1 MTYRYDVIMNRGLA
15 MAMMLLLSLC
25 CPSLSFGHLPHDEE
39 NQSECLAK
47 DDPNPNDDLN
57 PNDNSQLSTLN
68 SQLNKEVLHSS
79 MIGVG
84 SSNVLDTYLSS
95 YNYKGTD
102 IRIQRETMRMTNLW
116 GGRVSNQ
123 SLIDLNGDINKNHA
137 RNIDEYAGGI
147 RYSQGWFYNFFHG
160 NTVNPI
166 ERSASRFNLAAGLVA
181 SGYLGVVYIDR
192 SGNNPA
198 QAKAD
203 VMIDVSALAT
213 YDMVIAKHHYL
224 WRYQVSFPL
233 MGIAFSPNYGQ
244 SYYAAFNFGHYD
256 QNVVFA
262 YPGNMPSMRHK
273 LTLDIPIKRYT
284 LRVGYVAQFH
294 QSMFNHLKYHSYA
307 HDFMIGFNKYLYRR

>member
-1 MTYRYDVIMNRGLA
+1 MVV
-15 MAMMLLLSLC
+15 MLLLTLHAFAQEDANC
-25 CPSLSFGHLPHDEE
+25 
-39 NQSECLAK
+39 
-47 DDPNPNDDLN
+47 
-57 PNDNSQLSTLN
+57 QLSTVN
-68 SQLNKEVLHSS
+68 CQLNKEVLHST

-95 YNYKGTD
+95 YNYTGTD
-102 IRIQRETMRMTNLW
+102 YRIQRETMRMTNLW
-116 GGRVSNQ
+116 KGRVANQ
-123 SLIDLNGDINKNHA
+123 SLIDVNADVNENHA
-137 RNIDEYAGGI
+137 GNLDEYAGGV
-147 RYSQGWFYNFFHG
+147 RYTQGWFYNFMNG
-160 NTVNPI
+160 NVVNPV
-166 ERSASRFNLAAGLVA
+166 ERSHSHFNFAAGLSA
-181 SGYLGVVYIDR
+181 SGYLGVVYISR

-203 VMIDVSALAT
+203 LMINVSGLAT

-233 MGIAFSPNYGQ
+233 MGIAFSPNFGQ
-244 SYYAAFNFGHYD
+244 SYYEAFVAEHYD
-256 QNVVFA
+256 HNVVFA

-284 LRVGYVAQFH
+284 LRVGYVGEFH

>member
-1 MTYRYDVIMNRGLA
+1 MVV
-15 MAMMLLLSLC
+15 MLLLTLHAFAQEDANC
-25 CPSLSFGHLPHDEE
+25 
-39 NQSECLAK
+39 
-47 DDPNPNDDLN
+47 
-57 PNDNSQLSTLN
+57 QLSTVN
-68 SQLNKEVLHSS
+68 CQLNKEVLHST

-95 YNYKGTD
+95 YNYTGTD
-102 IRIQRETMRMTNLW
+102 YRIQRETMRMTNLW
-116 GGRVSNQ
+116 KGRVANQ
-123 SLIDLNGDINKNHA
+123 SLIDVNADINENHA
-137 RNIDEYAGGI
+137 GNLDEYAGGV
-147 RYSQGWFYNFFHG
+147 RYTQGWFYNFMNG
-160 NTVNPI
+160 NVVNPV
-166 ERSASRFNLAAGLVA
+166 ERSHSRFNFAAGLSA
-181 SGYLGVVYIDR
+181 SGNLGVVYISR

-203 VMIDVSALAT
+203 LMINVSGLAT

-233 MGIAFSPNYGQ
+233 MGIAFSPNFGQ
-244 SYYAAFNFGHYD
+244 SYYEAFVAEHYD
-256 QNVVFA
+256 HNVVFA

-284 LRVGYVAQFH
+284 LRVGYVGEFH

>member
-1 MTYRYDVIMNRGLA
+1 MYKGLA
-15 MAMMLLLSLC
+15 MAMLLLLSLC
-25 CPSLSFGHLPHDEE
+25 AYGQEE
-39 NQSECLAK
+39 TEANSE
-47 DDPNPNDDLN
+47 
-57 PNDNSQLSTLN
+57 QLTVN
-68 SQLNKEVLHSS
+68 CQPNKEVLHST

-95 YNYKGTD
+95 YNYTGTD
-102 IRIQRETMRMTNLW
+102 YRVQRETMRMTNLW
-116 GGRVSNQ
+116 GGRVANQ
-123 SLIDLNGDINKNHA
+123 SLIDLNADVNKNHA

-147 RYSQGWFYNFFHG
+147 RYTQGWFYNFMGG
-160 NTVNPI
+160 NVVNPV
-166 ERSASRFNLAAGLVA
+166 ERSHSHFNFAAGLSA
-181 SGYLGVVYIDR
+181 SGYLGVVYINR

-203 VMIDVSALAT
+203 LLINVSGLAT
-213 YDMVIAKHHYL
+213 YDTVIAKHHYL

-244 SYYAAFNFGHYD
+244 SYYEAFVEENYD
-256 QNVVFA
+256 HNVVFA

>member
-1 MTYRYDVIMNRGLA
+1 
-15 MAMMLLLSLC
+15 
-25 CPSLSFGHLPHDEE
+25 
-39 NQSECLAK
+39 
-47 DDPNPNDDLN
+47 
-57 PNDNSQLSTLN
+57 
-68 SQLNKEVLHSS
+68 

-84 SSNVLDTYLSS
+84 SSNILDTYLSS
-95 YNYKGTD
+95 YNYTGTD

-147 RYSQGWFYNFFHG
+147 RYSQGWFYNFFNG
-160 NTVNPI
+160 NTVNPV
-166 ERSASRFNLAAGLVA
+166 ERSASRFNVAAGLAA

-203 VMIDVSALAT
+203 LMIDVSALAT

-224 WRYQVSFPL
+224 WRYQVTFPL
-233 MGIAFSPNYGQ
+233 IGMAFSPNYGQ
-244 SYYAAFNFGHYD
+244 SYYEAFVAKHYD
-256 QNVVFA
+256 HNVVFA

-273 LTLDIPIKRYT
+273 LTLDVPIKRYT
-284 LRVGYVAQFH
+284 LRVGYVAQFN
-294 QSMFNHLKYHSYA
+294 QSMFNHLKYHSYS
-307 HDFMIGFNKYLYRR
+307 HDFMIGFNTYLYRR

>member
-1 MTYRYDVIMNRGLA
+1 MVV
-15 MAMMLLLSLC
+15 MLLLTLHAFAQEDANC
-25 CPSLSFGHLPHDEE
+25 
-39 NQSECLAK
+39 
-47 DDPNPNDDLN
+47 
-57 PNDNSQLSTLN
+57 QLSTVN
-68 SQLNKEVLHSS
+68 CQLNKEVLHST

-95 YNYKGTD
+95 YNYTGTD
-102 IRIQRETMRMTNLW
+102 YRIQRETMRMTNLW
-116 GGRVSNQ
+116 KGRVANQ
-123 SLIDLNGDINKNHA
+123 SLIDVNADINENHA
-137 RNIDEYAGGI
+137 GNLDEYAEGV
-147 RYSQGWFYNFFHG
+147 RYTQVWFYNFMNG
-160 NTVNPI
+160 NVVNPV
-166 ERSASRFNLAAGLVA
+166 ERSHSRFNFAAGLSA
-181 SGYLGVVYIDR
+181 SGYLGVVYISR

-203 VMIDVSALAT
+203 LMINMSGLAT
-213 YDMVIAKHHYL
+213 YDMVISKHHYL

-244 SYYAAFNFGHYD
+244 SYYEAFVAEHYD
-256 QNVVFA
+256 HNVVFA

-284 LRVGYVAQFH
+284 LRVGYVGEFH

>member
-1 MTYRYDVIMNRGLA
+1 MVV
-15 MAMMLLLSLC
+15 MLLLTLHAFAQEDANC
-25 CPSLSFGHLPHDEE
+25 
-39 NQSECLAK
+39 
-47 DDPNPNDDLN
+47 
-57 PNDNSQLSTLN
+57 QLSTVN
-68 SQLNKEVLHSS
+68 CQLNKEVLHST

-95 YNYKGTD
+95 YNYTGTD
-102 IRIQRETMRMTNLW
+102 YRIQRETMRMTNLW
-116 GGRVSNQ
+116 KGRVANQ
-123 SLIDLNGDINKNHA
+123 SLIDVNADINENHA
-137 RNIDEYAGGI
+137 GNLDEYAGGV
-147 RYSQGWFYNFFHG
+147 RYTQGWFYNFMNG
-160 NTVNPI
+160 NVVNPV
-166 ERSASRFNLAAGLVA
+166 ERSHSHFNFAAGLSA
-181 SGYLGVVYIDR
+181 SGYLGVVYISR

-203 VMIDVSALAT
+203 LMINVSGLAT

-233 MGIAFSPNYGQ
+233 MGIAFSPNFGQ
-244 SYYAAFNFGHYD
+244 SYYEAFVAEHYD
-256 QNVVFA
+256 HNVVFA

-284 LRVGYVAQFH
+284 LRVGYVGEFH

>member
-1 MTYRYDVIMNRGLA
+1 
-15 MAMMLLLSLC
+15 MAILLLLSLYAYSQDS
-25 CPSLSFGHLPHDEE
+25 PISDLQPQTSTFSSAE
-39 NQSECLAK
+39 
-47 DDPNPNDDLN
+47 PNLKPQTSN
-57 PNDNSQLSTLN
+57 
-68 SQLNKEVLHSS
+68 LNKEVLHSS

-84 SSNVLDTYLSS
+84 SSNIIDTYLSS
-95 YNYKGTD
+95 YNYTGTD

-147 RYSQGWFYNFFHG
+147 RYSQGWFYNFFNG
-160 NTVNPI
+160 NTVNPV
-166 ERSASRFNLAAGLVA
+166 ERSASRFNVAAGLAA

-203 VMIDVSALAT
+203 LMIDVSALAT

-224 WRYQVSFPL
+224 WRYQVTFPL
-233 MGIAFSPNYGQ
+233 IGMAFSPNYGQ
-244 SYYAAFNFGHYD
+244 SYYEAFVAKHYD
-256 QNVVFA
+256 HNVVFA

-284 LRVGYVAQFH
+284 LRVGYVAQFNH
-294 QSMFNHLKYHSYA
+294 SMFNHL
-307 HDFMIGFNKYLYRR
+307 